1 MVKTPLFPT
10 YDRTQRLLSILNGA
24 REEDFDSMRTSIK
37 ELIGTP
43 QKPVDWTDPDNW
55 IPERLNGKA
64 QSFALKIWTESKGQ
78 VNPRHLGGIRY
89 LSNIYDLITSENGI
103 LRLTSK
109 GKAFV
114 SNLDNEIIHEIDREE
129 GLLYILYLCS
139 VNKNS
144 SRKAFLKEW
153 SSYLRI
159 NSNYTKE
166 SVFKDTLRRRLVN
179 LLERDLVSRDGVKY
193 DITNEGKEYLER
205 FKDEIKYPS
214 TSEETELNNR
224 VEEFKDKQKA
234 ILREHL
240 YKLTPYQFEWL
251 VKELLDSMGYQDVE
265 VTSQTNDKG
274 VDVVG
279 VIQNGITKVKE
290 VIQVK
295 RMTSNI
301 QRPVLDA
308 LRGSLHRFDAFQ
320 GTIITLSDFAKGTK
334 NAAFERGAAPI
345 TLINGDKLIDY
356 LIENEIGIK
365 SKPLD
370 YFVVDSTYFE
380 TSEEEVEE

>member
-1 MVKTPLFPT
+1 
-10 YDRTQRLLSILNGA
+10 
-24 REEDFDSMRTSIK
+24 MRASIK

-55 IPERLNGKA
+55 IPERLEGDA
-64 QSFALKIWTESKGQ
+64 QAFAMKIWTESKRK
-78 VNPRHLGGIRY
+78 VNPRHLGGIKY
-89 LSNIYDLITSENGI
+89 LMNNYDLIVSENGV
-103 LRLTSK
+103 LKLTAK
-109 GKAFV
+109 GKTFV
-114 SNLDNEIIHEIDREE
+114 SNSDNEVIQEIDREE

-144 SRKAFLKEW
+144 SRKAFLKDW
-153 SSYLRI
+153 SSYLRA

-179 LLERDLVSRDGVKY
+179 LLERELVSRDGVKY
-193 DITNEGKEYLER
+193 DITTNGKEYLER
-205 FKDEIKYPS
+205 FKDEIKFPS
-214 TSEETELNNR
+214 TSEETELNNK
-224 VEEFKDKQKA
+224 VEEFKNKQKT
-234 ILREHL
+234 ILKDYL
-240 YKLTPYQFEWL
+240 YKLSPYEFEWL

-295 RMTSNI
+295 RVTSNI

-365 SKPLD
+365 LKPLD

-380 TSEEEVEE
+380 ASEEEVEE

>member
-1 MVKTPLFPT
+1 MVKTPFFPT
-10 YDRTQRLLSILNGA
+10 YERTQKLLQILDGEK
-24 REEDFDSMRTSIK
+24 EEDFRSMRASIK

-55 IPERLNGKA
+55 IPERLEGDA
-64 QSFALKIWTESKGQ
+64 QAFAMKIWTESKRK
-78 VNPRHLGGIRY
+78 VNPRHLGGIKY
-89 LSNIYDLITSENGI
+89 LMNNYDLIVSENGV
-103 LRLTSK
+103 LKLTAK
-109 GKAFV
+109 GKTFV
-114 SNLDNEIIHEIDREE
+114 SNSDNEVIQEIDREE

-144 SRKAFLKEW
+144 SRKAFLKDW
-153 SSYLRI
+153 SSYLRA

-179 LLERDLVSRDGVKY
+179 LLERELVSRDGVKY
-193 DITNEGKEYLER
+193 DITTNGKEYLER
-205 FKDEIKYPS
+205 FKDEIKFPS
-214 TSEETELNNR
+214 TSEETELNNK
-224 VEEFKDKQKA
+224 VEEFKNKQKT
-234 ILREHL
+234 ILKDYL
-240 YKLTPYQFEWL
+240 YKLSPYEFEWL

-295 RMTSNI
+295 RVTSNI

-365 SKPLD
+365 LKPLD

-380 TSEEEVEE
+380 ASEEEVEE